1 MDLKWLEDFVSLA
14 RTGNFSKSAAER
26 NVTQSAFSRRI
37 KSLEFWLGV
46 PLVDRSTYPT
56 RLTEAGLAFRDVAE
70 GLLRRLYEERDQL
83 RGIHRSSQDVVSFSA
98 MHTLSLSFYP
108 KWLRQMESRVG
119 AVESRLLADNIH
131 NCVEL
136 LIDGTCDFLLC
147 FAHPAIPLF
156 IDSERYPHA
165 VLGEDRLIPVSAA
178 RRNGRPLHGLAGRS
192 ARPVPYLA
200 YAPESFLGRAVELIL
215 DRNPSKAL
223 VHRCYENSMAE
234 SLKAMALEAHGLAW
248 LPASSIRA
256 ELRHKRL
263 VRAGGA
269 AWELPLEVRIYRSAE
284 RNGARAEELWSALSC
299 NPSSGA
305 SAARRRP
312 SDKYAKNA

>member
-14 RTGNFSKSAAER
+14 RTGNFSKSASER

-70 GLLRRLYEERDQL
+70 ALLQRLYEERDQL

-108 KWLRQMESRVG
+108 KWLRQMESTIG
-119 AVESRLLADNIH
+119 PIDSRLRADNIQ
-131 NCVEL
+131 NCVQL

-156 IDSERYPHA
+156 IDSQRYPHV
-165 VLGEDRLIPVSAA
+165 VLGGDRLVPVSAA
-178 RRNGRPLHGLAGRS
+178 GRNGRPLHSLTGRS
-192 ARPVPYLA
+192 AQPVPYLA
-200 YAPESFLGRAVELIL
+200 YAPESLLGRAVELIL
-215 DRNPSKAL
+215 EQNFGKAL

-248 LPASSIRA
+248 LPESSIRA
-256 ELRHKRL
+256 ELRYKRL

-269 AWELPLEVRIYRSAE
+269 DWEMPLEVRVYRSVE
-284 RNGARAEELWSALSC
+284 RNGARAEELWSALSS
-299 NPSSGA
+299 NQPIGR
-305 SAARRRP
+305 SAMRCRP
-312 SDKYAKNA
+312 RQ

>member
-70 GLLRRLYEERDQL
+70 ALLRGLYEERDQL

-98 MHTLSLSFYP
+98 MHTLALSFYP
-108 KWLRQMESRVG
+108 KWLRQMESRIG
-119 AVESRLLADNIH
+119 AIESRLKADNIH
-131 NCVEL
+131 NCVQL

-147 FAHPAIPLF
+147 FTHPAISLF
-156 IDSERYPHA
+156 IDSEHYPHV
-165 VLGEDRLIPVSAA
+165 VLGEDRLVPVSAA
-178 RRNGRPLHGLAGRS
+178 GGNGRPLHSLTGRS
-192 ARPVPYLA
+192 ARPIPYLA

-215 DRNPSKAL
+215 DRNLGKTL

-248 LPASSIRA
+248 LPESSVRA
-256 ELRHKRL
+256 ELRRKRL

-269 AWELPLEVRIYRSAE
+269 DWELPLEIRAYRSAE
-284 RNGARAEELWSALSC
+284 RNGARAEEVWSALRSTRSMG
-299 NPSSGA
+299 PT
-305 SAARRRP
+305 AAQSRP
-312 SDKYAKNA
+312 RQ

>member
-56 RLTEAGLAFRDVAE
+56 SLTEAGLAFRDVAE
-70 GLLRRLYEERDQL
+70 ALLRRLYEERDQL

-98 MHTLSLSFYP
+98 MHTLSLTFYP
-108 KWLRQMESRVG
+108 KWLRQMESKVG
-119 AVESRLLADNIH
+119 AIESRLKADNIH
-131 NCVEL
+131 NCVQL
-136 LIDGTCDFLLC
+136 LIDGACDFLLC

-156 IDSERYPHA
+156 IDSKHYPHV
-165 VLGEDRLIPVSAA
+165 VLGEDRLVPVSAA
-178 RRNGRPLHGLAGRS
+178 GHAGRPLHSLTGRA
-192 ARPVPYLA
+192 ARPIPYLA
-200 YAPESFLGRAVELIL
+200 YAPESLLGRAVELVL
-215 DRNPSKAL
+215 DRNPGKAL

-234 SLKAMALEAHGLAW
+234 SLKAMALEEHGLAW
-248 LPASSIRA
+248 LPESSIRA

-269 AWELPLEVRIYRSAE
+269 AWELPLEIRVYRSAE
-284 RNGARAEELWSALSC
+284 RNGARAEELWSALSSTQ
-299 NPSSGA
+299 PTGR
-305 SAARRRP
+305 SATRRRP
-312 SDKYAKNA
+312 K